1 MSRMRQVVCGVVA
14 SWAALAFTGVVL
26 AQQDPVNRPERRD
39 DRREQ
44 RRPVQ
49 VQERQQTE
57 VRQEQVVPPADARP
71 AQTFKA
77 KAVIGSKAFI
87 QGNVAIGTVDD
98 IIFDDNGSV
107 DYLVVLNEGKYVTV
121 PWQAAKFDFERRT
134 ATVNITEKRFRA
146 VPTYTLEQVPN
157 YGSPVYRQQIYTYY
171 GLRPGQERR
180 IERREGFRRP

>member
-1 MSRMRQVVCGVVA
+1 MWSRTASLLRLVLGAAFAGLFFCHTAGAQVIVA
-14 SWAALAFTGVVL
+14 
-26 AQQDPVNRPERRD
+26 
-39 DRREQ
+39 
-44 RRPVQ
+44 
-49 VQERQQTE
+49 
-57 VRQEQVVPPADARP
+57 
-71 AQTFKA
+71 
-77 KAVIGSKAFI
+77 
-87 QGNVAIGTVDD
+87 NVTVDD

-134 ATVNITEKRFRA
+134 ATVNITEKRFRQ

-180 IERREGFRRP
+180 LDRREGFRRR